1 MPTNVLT
8 PIPGQD
14 SGGTVRT
21 ATGVGTSTG
30 DPIDISPQR
39 PNQRDNRGRSLAVK
53 ITKASLV
60 GGKFTI
66 MGRLNPNDANGWSV
80 FYDIGINFYSL
91 FAVAD
96 GSGTENIVLVFG
108 ADYRQ
113 LRVDTVVTSGT
124 MDVDFTLSS

>member
-1 MPTNVLT
+1 MPTNILA
-8 PIPGQD
+8 PIAGQD

-39 PNQRDNRGRSLAVK
+39 PNQRDNRGRSMSVK

-60 GGKFTI
+60 GGKFAI

-80 FYDIGINFYSL
+80 FYDWGVNFYSA
-91 FAVAD
+91 FNVAD
-96 GSGTENIVLVFG
+96 GTGVENFVIVFG

-113 LRVDTVVTSGT
+113 LRIDTVVTSGT